1 MGQLASAAT
10 YLRAQQLRG
19 LLLQET
25 RRYFEGHGIDVLL
38 KPARSTVG
46 LDGLAALLDLPEVVL
61 PVEMGPA
68 TFDDAEPVAQ
78 SNPGGDASGDDASPA
93 SSSSSSSSQ
102 RNPGGTNSRPGRGT
116 GSGSGSGSVGRSTWT
131 QPKVNTLIALPGAD
145 AAAIA
150 VGAAFQSVTDVH
162 LQRPPLPDPAGND
175 AGPGDRGIT
184 G

>member
-1 MGQLASAAT
+1 M
-10 YLRAQQLRG
+10 
-19 LLLQET
+19 
-25 RRYFEGHGIDVLL
+25 
-38 KPARSTVG
+38 G

-78 SNPGGDASGDDASPA
+78 SSNTGGGGASGDDASPA
-93 SSSSSSSSQ
+93 SSSSSSQ
-102 RNPGGTNSRPGRGT
+102 RNSDGTNSRLGV
-116 GSGSGSGSVGRSTWT
+116 GSGSGSGSVASSTWT
-131 QPKVNTLIALPGAD
+131 QPKVNTIIALPSAD

-175 AGPGDRGIT
+175 GGPGDRRVT

>member
-1 MGQLASAAT
+1 
-10 YLRAQQLRG
+10 
-19 LLLQET
+19 
-25 RRYFEGHGIDVLL
+25 
-38 KPARSTVG
+38 

-68 TFDDAEPVAQ
+68 TFDDAEPVAAAQ
-78 SNPGGDASGDDASPA
+78 SSTGGGASGDDA

-102 RNPGGTNSRPGRGT
+102 RNPDGTNSKQGG
-116 GSGSGSGSVGRSTWT
+116 GSGSGGVRRSTWT
-131 QPKVNTLIALPGAD
+131 QPKVNTIIALPGAD

-162 LQRPPLPDPAGND
+162 LQRPPLDPVGSD
-175 AGPGDRGIT
+175 AGPGDDRGVT